1 MGLGLRSVTSVF
13 GVGRGARGP
22 SPGACYPV
30 AMFSTCRLRAV
41 LCVSVATVA
50 VTVSAQAPTGTLTLD
65 TIYDPDVRV
74 NFSGAPTTNLRWID
88 DSSYLQT
95 RPAQRGVEWM
105 VVDAVSGRTSMLFD
119 PSRMEAALRA
129 MPGVSAGGASARA
142 RARALIFNPSRTG
155 TVITINDDLY
165 FYDIAENAAARLTS
179 APGTEEEATFSPNG
193 RLVAFVRDSNLYVVD
208 IGTRREVALTTDGSP
223 ELLNGKLDWLYQE
236 EIYGRGRF
244 RGYWWSPDSTRIAFL
259 QLDERPVPEY
269 TVVDNIP
276 YRPTVEV
283 TDYPKPGDPNPLVKL
298 AVARFS
304 GGAPLWVDLGAY
316 ADSEFLIVDV
326 DWVPDATSVVY
337 QVQDREQTWLDLNLA
352 EASSGRSRRLF
363 RETTEAWVNVN
374 GSPAWLDDGSF
385 LWFSERTGFKHLYR
399 YRADGTLIGAV
410 TSGRWPVRTLY
421 GVDEVRNALYF
432 GAGTRRHIDTD
443 IYRVALDGSALRRV
457 SRTEGTH
464 RANFNPSFS
473 RYIDVWNDVTTP
485 TQVRLHDADG
495 AEVRVIDA
503 NPVASL
509 ARYRL
514 STPEFIEVPARDGF
528 VMDAMMIKPPDFDPS
543 RRYPVYQLTYAGP
556 GNASVRNAWGGST
569 YMYHQLL
576 ARHGVIVWVLDNRS
590 AGGKGVE
597 AQWPIYGNLGELE
610 LRDLEDGIT
619 WLEQQPNVDASRIVL
634 HGWSYGG
641 FMTAYALT
649 HSTSWAAGIVGA
661 PVTDWRSYDTV
672 YTERYM
678 KTPQNNPEGYRRTAP
693 RFAAADLHGRML
705 LIHGS
710 IDDNVHR
717 QNSEQFAY
725 ELQREGKS
733 FEMMIYPRQRHGV
746 SDPQLNRHLRQLMF
760 DFILSS
766 VGDATPSG
774 SSAIQ

>member
-1 MGLGLRSVTSVF
+1 MVSAFRLTACRCLGLGLCLGIAALGVT
-13 GVGRGARGP
+13 A
-22 SPGACYPV
+22 
-30 AMFSTCRLRAV
+30 
-41 LCVSVATVA
+41 
-50 VTVSAQAPTGTLTLD
+50 SAQAPQGTLTID
-65 TIYDPDVRV
+65 AIYDPDERV
-74 NFSGAPTTNLRWID
+74 DFSGTPVRNLRWID

-95 RPAQRGVEWM
+95 RRAGRTVEWL
-105 VVDAVSGRTSMLFD
+105 VVDAASGRTSALFD
-119 PSRMEAALRA
+119 PSRMEAALA
-129 MPGVSAGGASARA
+129 EMPAVTAEDASASARA
-142 RARALIFNPSRTG
+142 GGLVFNPSRTG
-155 TVITINDDLY
+155 TVVTINDDLY
-165 FYDIAENAAARLTS
+165 FYDFASNAAAQLTS
-179 APGTEEEATFSPNG
+179 GPGTEEEATFSPNG
-193 RLVAFVRDSNLYVVD
+193 RLVAFVRDNNLHVVD
-208 IGTRREVALTTDGSP
+208 VGTRREVALTTDGSP

-244 RGYWWSPDSTRIAFL
+244 RGYWWSPDSTRVAFL
-259 QLDERPVPEY
+259 QLDERRVPEY

-283 TDYPKPGDPNPLVKL
+283 TDYPKAGDPNPFVKL
-298 AVARFS
+298 GIAGPA
-304 GGAPLWVDLGAY
+304 GGAPLWVDLGEYSA
-316 ADSEFLIVDV
+316 SEFLIVDV
-326 DWVPDATSVVY
+326 DWVPDATSVAY

-374 GSPAWLDDGSF
+374 GSPVWLDDGSF
-385 LWFSERTGFKHLYR
+385 LWFSERTGFKHLYH
-399 YRADGTLIGAV
+399 YRADGTLVRAV
-410 TSGRWPVRTLY
+410 TDGRWDVRTLY
-421 GVDEVRNALYF
+421 GVDEARDALYF

-443 IYRVALDGSALRRV
+443 IYRVGLDGNAVRRV

-473 RYIDVWNDVTTP
+473 RYIDTWSDVTTP
-485 TQVRLHDADG
+485 TQVRLHNADG
-495 AEVRVIDA
+495 TEVRVIDA

-509 ARYRL
+509 ADYSL
-514 STPEFIEVPARDGF
+514 STPEFIEISARDGF

-556 GNASVRNAWGGST
+556 GTASVRNRWGGSA

-576 ARHGVIVWVLDNRS
+576 AQHGVIVWVLDNRS

-597 AQWPIYGNLGELE
+597 AQWPIYGNLGDLE

-619 WLEQQPNVDASRIVL
+619 WLEQQPYVDASRIAL

-661 PVTDWRSYDTV
+661 PVTDWRSYDTI

-678 KTPQNNPEGYRRTAP
+678 KTPQNNPEGYRETAP

-705 LIHGS
+705 LIHGG

-725 ELQREGKS
+725 ELQQAGKS

-746 SDPQLNRHLRQLMF
+746 TDPRLHKHLRQLMF
-760 DFILSS
+760 DFIMSS
-766 VGDATPSG
+766 VGDTPASGASATR
-774 SSAIQ
+774 